1 MSKFNVNFQSS
12 LPKLPGLK
20 MEVKRLLRVLLGRF
34 LQADVVRAKVDSLT
48 EINFDNPSLQLPNES
63 LGLSH
68 KTWAYFYEIE
78 DDLDNSTKASFF
90 DGVKKFY
97 KAIASTII

>member
-1 MSKFNVNFQSS
+1 
-12 LPKLPGLK
+12 

-63 LGLSH
+63 LGLGN
-68 KTWAYFYEIE
+68 KTWAHFYEIE
-78 DDLDNSTKASFF
+78 DDPDNSTKASFF

-97 KAIASTII
+97 KAIASTIIKKIQL